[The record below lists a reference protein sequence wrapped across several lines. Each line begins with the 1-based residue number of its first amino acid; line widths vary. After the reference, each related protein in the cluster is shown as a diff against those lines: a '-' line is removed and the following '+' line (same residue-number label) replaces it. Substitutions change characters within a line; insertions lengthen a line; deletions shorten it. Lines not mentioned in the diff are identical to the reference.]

1 MKRPLAIA
9 ATLVLLAG
17 AIYLGRS
24 RGVSQTAAQA
34 AADSP
39 TGCLERMFTAAEK
52 GDVGAWLDCFTG
64 SERARLVRQ
73 AESQPAEKFAA
84 SLQEAVRTLKGRA
97 VSGLNRPQSAGDMA
111 SLSVERIYAHHT
123 ERQSYHFRREADG
136 WRIDSV
142 GAAEKHQPPIAYGT
156 PVFDL
161 GSSDKS
167 E

>member
-9 ATLVLLAG
+9 ATLALLAG

-24 RGVSQTAAQA
+24 GGGQTAVPI

-39 TGCLERMFTAAEK
+39 AGCLERMFTAAEK
-52 GDVGAWLDCFTG
+52 RDVAAWLDCFTG
-64 SERARLVRQ
+64 SERGRLARQ

-84 SLQEAVRTLKGRA
+84 SLQDAVRTLKGRA
-97 VSGLNRPQSAGDMA
+97 ISGSNAPQSAGDTA
-111 SLSVERIYAHHT
+111 SLAVERIYVHHT

-142 GAAEKHQPPIAYGT
+142 GAVEKHQPPIAYGT
-156 PVFDL
+156 PVYDL
-161 GSSDKS
+161 GPPGDAK
-167 E
+167 